1 MVLADELALLMHIEH
16 VLAKLALL
24 LEGLTHGYDQLF
36 AGDLAFLVLLLGF
49 GLASLT
55 DDFTLVLAND
65 MLSQLVLVR
74 EGHQATFDRGV
85 RAL

>member
-1 MVLADELALLMHIEH
+1 MVLADELTLLMHIEH
-16 VLAKLALL
+16 VLAKLALF
-24 LEGLTHGYDQLF
+24 LEGLTHGCDQLL
-36 AGDLAFLVLLLGF
+36 AVDLAFLVLLLGF

-85 RAL
+85 GGV